1 MTLAITA
8 AARTTVPVT
17 WTTPDG
23 TTATAQMPTH
33 LHATYA
39 ADAAHATTVAT
50 LADPAVAP
58 AYTTTQS
65 GVSGGV
71 IGGLGGASLVGLLI
85 IVWFGARWKHHSPD
99 VKKHFI
105 LGAVA
110 AILIGSWGLFGV
122 FSNTV
127 RSTGDSVGNSV
138 NNTIGS
144 QQSSYSH

>member
-1 MTLAITA
+1 MTLAITYA
-8 AARTTVPVT
+8 ANTTVAVT
-17 WTTPDG
+17 WTTPAG
-23 TTATAQMPTH
+23 TVATAEFPTH
-33 LHATYA
+33 LHAAYA
-39 ADAAHATTVAT
+39 DSVHSSTVAN

-110 AILIGSWGLFGV
+110 AILVGSWGLFGV
-122 FSNTV
+122 FSDTV
-127 RSTGDSVGNSV
+127 KTTGNSVGTSVGN
-138 NNTIGS
+138 TIS
-144 QQSSYSH
+144 QQQTSLH